1 MATRDFKSLITRI
14 NPSVP
19 GCPQETMF
27 QYIRDSAIRSCER
40 TLAWRYEEPK
50 FNLIPGVPKY
60 PYRKPFYTEVHVVF
74 SVMLN
79 DSPLELLTLEE
90 ALDRYPKWVDKYTTP
105 DDIAEYGSEPR
116 LFTQLNP
123 NEYIVIPLPDAE
135 KTYTLRIFYA
145 LKPTRSATGMEQ
157 VVFDDL
163 EEVIMHGALQHLL
176 ALPNTNWSDREL
188 AAYHAKQ
195 YVFQIAERRARANI
209 GNARSSLSVRIPR
222 FA

>member
-27 QYIRDSAIRSCER
+27 QYIRDAAIRSCER

-50 FNLIPGVPKY
+50 FNLTPGTPKY
-60 PYRKPFYTEVHVVF
+60 TYRKPFFTEVHAVF

-105 DDIAEYGSEPR
+105 EDIDEFGSEPR

-123 NEYIVIPLPDAE
+123 NEYIVLPLPDAE
-135 KTYTLRIFYA
+135 RTYTVRVFYA
-145 LKPTRSATGMEQ
+145 LKPSRSATGMEQ
-157 VVFDDL
+157 VIFDDL

-195 YVFQIAERRARANI
+195 YAFQISERRARANM